1 MKDITIFENFIND
14 EELEEARQFI
24 GEESLNIN
32 GKIYDESNPLMNR
45 QWCFVSVDNCYKKN
59 LIDLRPPEVRVP
71 AFPPSDCLVR
81 SIGHHPF
88 DMEHIIPSVKNF
100 ILKMKNRIDKCTN
113 TKFKIERV
121 YLNRQMCGQDVTL
134 HTDDFLVSSYTLLI
148 YIGDITP
155 ENYDKAG
162 GDLELKT
169 TEITRI
175 EPFTKRAVLFKGYI
189 PHQAYAPLVPDL
201 TRISFA
207 FKFVDT
213 SNELPFAVHYT

>member
-24 GEESLNIN
+24 GEESLNLDNKYYGEKQPAI
-32 GKIYDESNPLMNR
+32 NR
-45 QWCFVSVDNCYKKN
+45 QWYFIAKDNAYKKI
-59 LIDLRPPEVRVP
+59 LIDLRPQRDW
-71 AFPPSDCLVR
+71 AFA
-81 SIGHHPF
+81 
-88 DMEHIIPSVKNF
+88 METIIPSAKKF
-100 ILKMKNRIDKCTN
+100 ILKIINRIDKCTN
-113 TKFKIERV
+113 TNFKLERV
-121 YLNRQMCGQDVTL
+121 YLNRQVRGQDVTL
-134 HTDDFLVSSYTLLI
+134 HIDDQKPNVYTLLI

-169 TEITRI
+169 KEITRI

-189 PHQAYAPLVPDL
+189 PHQAYAPLVPGL

-207 FKFVDT
+207 FKFIDT
-213 SNELPFAVHYT
+213 SNELPFSVNYT

>member
-1 MKDITIFENFIND
+1 MKDITIFDNFIND

-24 GEESLNIN
+24 DEESLNLDN
-32 GKIYDESNPLMNR
+32 KIYDEKQPAINR
-45 QWCFVSVDNCYKKN
+45 QWHFLPIDNCDKKI
-59 LIDLRPPEVRVP
+59 LIDLRPETDW
-71 AFPPSDCLVR
+71 A
-81 SIGHHPF
+81 F
-88 DMEHIIPSVKNF
+88 DMENIIPSAKKF
-100 ILKMKNRIDKCTN
+100 ILKIKNRIDKCTN
-113 TKFKIERV
+113 TNFELQRV
-121 YLNRQMCGQDVTL
+121 YLNRQVCGKDVKL
-134 HTDDFLVSSYTLLI
+134 HIDSDRPNYYTFLI

-169 TEITRI
+169 KEITRI

-189 PHQAYAPLVPDL
+189 PHQAYAPLVPGL

-213 SNELPFAVHYT
+213 SNELPFSVNYS

>member
-24 GEESLNIN
+24 GEQSLNLDN
-32 GKIYDESNPLMNR
+32 KVYDENEPARSRKWVFYPNEN
-45 QWCFVSVDNCYKKN
+45 VYKKV
-59 LIDLRPPEVRVP
+59 LIDLRPQ
-71 AFPPSDCLVR
+71 
-81 SIGHHPF
+81 SIWPLF
-88 DMEHIIPSVKNF
+88 DMEILIPSAKNF
-100 ILKMKNRIDKCTN
+100 ILKIKNRIDKCTN
-113 TKFKIERV
+113 TKFDLQRV
-121 YLNRQMCGQDVTL
+121 YLNRQVRGQDVTL
-134 HTDDFLVSSYTLLI
+134 HVDDQKLNAYTLLI

-169 TEITRI
+169 REITRI

-189 PHQAYAPLVPDL
+189 PHQAYAPLVPGI

-207 FKFVDT
+207 FKFTDT
-213 SNELPFAVHYT
+213 VNEIPFYVQYS

>member
-24 GEESLNIN
+24 SEESLNLDN
-32 GKIYDESNPLMNR
+32 KDCGNSELNR
-45 QWCFVSVDNCYKKN
+45 KWHFIPRDNSYKK
-59 LIDLRPPEVRVP
+59 LMIVDLGP
-71 AFPPSDCLVR
+71 AAVGCTNS
-81 SIGHHPF
+81 PF
-88 DMEHIIPSVKNF
+88 EMESIIPSAKKF

-113 TKFKIERV
+113 TNFKLERV
-121 YLNRQMCGQDVTL
+121 YLNRQVCGQDVTL
-134 HTDDFLVSSYTLLI
+134 HVDDSKLNVYTLLI

-169 TEITRI
+169 KEITRI

-189 PHQAYAPLVPDL
+189 PHQAYAPLVPGL
-201 TRISFA
+201 TRISMA
-207 FKFVDT
+207 FKFIDT
-213 SNELPFAVHYT
+213 SNELPFNVNYT